1 VSEEVLKE
9 LLDPDE
15 AAHWQQV
22 LEADAKKQGEEC
34 QRGGGDIEFS
44 AAYNALSKPKP
55 GRK

>member
-1 VSEEVLKE
+1 MLKE